1 LNPELGG
8 WRSRFIALDPVS
20 NALNTNHDIMTGTGK
35 PWRFEPLIERS
46 RLAITPVLVFSQR
59 SPRTSRV
66 ERKPKY

>member
-46 RLAITPVLVFSQR
+46 RLAITAVLIFCPR
-59 SPRTSRV
+59 SLRTSRV
-66 ERKPKY
+66 ERKPKH